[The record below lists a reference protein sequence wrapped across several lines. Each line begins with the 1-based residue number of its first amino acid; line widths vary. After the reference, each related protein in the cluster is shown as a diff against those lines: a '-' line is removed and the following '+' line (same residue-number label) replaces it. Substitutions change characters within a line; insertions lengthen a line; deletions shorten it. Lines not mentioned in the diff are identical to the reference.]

1 MSRRTALLATTILLV
16 PLAACSGDGAD
27 EGAVSVAPAATTET
41 ASTTETTAMNL
52 VRVPATEAAALLDA
66 PPADLVVLDVRT
78 PEEFAEGHLEGAELL
93 DFYRADFADQLA
105 ALDRGVPYLL
115 YCRSGNRSGQA
126 LEMMRQ
132 LGFEDV
138 TEVEGG
144 VISWSQEGLPLVTG

>member
-1 MSRRTALLATTILLV
+1 
-16 PLAACSGDGAD
+16 
-27 EGAVSVAPAATTET
+27 
-41 ASTTETTAMNL
+41 MNL